1 MSGKIYEIG
10 GKLRS
15 PQAPSDPDDWYVQLD
30 VRQERIELLLA
41 RLEWQVV
48 LVACGAFAF
57 LATKVV
63 FRRGRV
69 WYSKGLP
76 IWGAPYR
83 ETLGIPNAPPLTGN
97 ALEVTWTFFS
107 HKSCV

>member
-30 VRQERIELLLA
+30 VRQERIEFLLV

-48 LVACGAFAF
+48 LVACGAFAL
-57 LATKVV
+57 LATEVV
-63 FRRGRV
+63 LAIRG
-69 WYSKGLP
+69 
-76 IWGAPYR
+76 I
-83 ETLGIPNAPPLTGN
+83 
-97 ALEVTWTFFS
+97 
-107 HKSCV
+107 